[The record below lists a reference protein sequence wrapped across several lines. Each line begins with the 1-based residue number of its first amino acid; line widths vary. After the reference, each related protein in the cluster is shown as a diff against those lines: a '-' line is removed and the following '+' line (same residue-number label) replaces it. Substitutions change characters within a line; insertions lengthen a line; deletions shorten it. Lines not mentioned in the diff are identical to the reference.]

1 MQVDQCGTDHEINI
15 KMDDDGSMGDES
27 MNNSSEEN
35 DVVEG

>member
-1 MQVDQCGTDHEINI
+1 MQVDQIEADQELNI
-15 KMDDDGSMGDES
+15 KMDDEGSIGDES

>member
-1 MQVDQCGTDHEINI
+1 MQVDQSETDHELII
-15 KMDDDGSMGDES
+15 KMDDDGSMVDES